1 MPIYF
6 DAEKQTFRLDAGTSS
21 YVMRVGPHGY
31 LLHLYY
37 GAHTSDLDLSYMEPS
52 LPRAS
57 FCPRPHGDP
66 ETFFSLDYYPM
77 EYPAYGAGDF
87 RTAAVSI
94 LGANGCASTDLR
106 YRSHEIRS
114 GKYALKGLPSVYANE
129 TDAVD
134 TLDITLSDELTGAEV
149 HLLYGVFADRNV
161 ITRATVVKNAGTA
174 PLTILKAASAA
185 MDFPTMDYDL
195 IHLYGM
201 WAQERWISRE
211 PLTHDTRTVGSLRGS
226 SSHNHNPF
234 AALVSKT
241 ADEDHGEAYGY
252 SLVYSGNF
260 AIEAE
265 CDSFHSAR
273 ILMGIHPTDF
283 RWHLEPG
290 ESFTT
295 PEAVLVYSNEGIGE
309 MSRTYHKLYRY
320 NLCRGEWKEKK
331 RPILVN
337 NWEATYFGFDD
348 EKLLD
353 IAKDAADLGI
363 EMLVMD
369 DGWFGKRNNDHCSL
383 GDWFVNE
390 EKLKGGLKPLVD
402 RVNALGL
409 KFGIWFEPEMISP
422 DSELYRKHPDWC
434 LCAPGRKPSIARFQ
448 YVLDMTREDVRD
460 YLFTVISGVLSSANI
475 VYLKWDFNRNL
486 SEAGSALLPPE
497 RQQEFFHRYVLGLYD
512 LLERLTSAFPHIL
525 FEGCSGGGGR
535 FDPAMLYYSPQIWT
549 SDDTDAIERCRIQ
562 YGTSMVYPA
571 SSISAHVSASPNHQT
586 GRLTPFETRGNVAM
600 AGAFGY
606 ELDLTKLTD
615 EERAL
620 VRKQVAQYHAY
631 YDIIQNGDL
640 YRLVSPFENDVCCAW
655 EYVSADRSEALLTF
669 VVTKCRVGFTTFIR
683 LRGLDPEKR
692 YQDVE
697 TGRIY
702 SGDTLMNVGVNL
714 SRYWKD
720 SESLIC
726 HFREVTE

>member
-1 MPIYF
+1 
-6 DAEKQTFRLDAGTSS
+6 
-21 YVMRVGPHGY
+21 
-31 LLHLYY
+31 
-37 GAHTSDLDLSYMEPS
+37 
-52 LPRAS
+52 
-57 FCPRPHGDP
+57 
-66 ETFFSLDYYPM
+66 
-77 EYPAYGAGDF
+77 
-87 RTAAVSI
+87 
-94 LGANGCASTDLR
+94 
-106 YRSHEIRS
+106 
-114 GKYALKGLPSVYANE
+114 
-129 TDAVD
+129 
-134 TLDITLSDELTGAEV
+134 
-149 HLLYGVFADRNV
+149 
-161 ITRATVVKNAGTA
+161 
-174 PLTILKAASAA
+174 
-185 MDFPTMDYDL
+185 
-195 IHLYGM
+195 
-201 WAQERWISRE
+201 
-211 PLTHDTRTVGSLRGS
+211 
-226 SSHNHNPF
+226 
-234 AALVSKT
+234 
-241 ADEDHGEAYGY
+241 
-252 SLVYSGNF
+252 
-260 AIEAE
+260 
-265 CDSFHSAR
+265 
-273 ILMGIHPTDF
+273 MGIHPTDF

-369 DGWFGKRNNDHCSL
+369 DRWFGKRSNDHCSL

-475 VYLKWDFNRNL
+475 AYLKWDFNRNL

-606 ELDLTKLTD
+606 ELDLAKLTD
-615 EERAL
+615 EERAP
-620 VRKQVAQYHAY
+620 
-631 YDIIQNGDL
+631 
-640 YRLVSPFENDVCCAW
+640 VS
-655 EYVSADRSEALLTF
+655 YTHLTLP
-669 VVTKCRVGFTTFIR
+669 TTHI
-683 LRGLDPEKR
+683 
-692 YQDVE
+692 V
-697 TGRIY
+697 
-702 SGDTLMNVGVNL
+702 
-714 SRYWKD
+714 
-720 SESLIC
+720 
-726 HFREVTE
+726 